1 MTTRLLAAW
10 GAAFVTMLVIDGVW
24 LGVVAKNLYRDAIGH
39 LMADQVNFG
48 AAAVF
53 YVLYPIGVVALAVV
67 PNAESPGWTS
77 TLVAAAI
84 FGFIAYA
91 TYDLTNLATLKG
103 WPVSIALIDMAWG
116 TAVTVAMAAAA
127 RWAYLALR
135 G

>member
-53 YVLYPIGVVALAVV
+53 YLLYPIGVVALAVV

-127 RWAYLALR
+127 RWTYLALR